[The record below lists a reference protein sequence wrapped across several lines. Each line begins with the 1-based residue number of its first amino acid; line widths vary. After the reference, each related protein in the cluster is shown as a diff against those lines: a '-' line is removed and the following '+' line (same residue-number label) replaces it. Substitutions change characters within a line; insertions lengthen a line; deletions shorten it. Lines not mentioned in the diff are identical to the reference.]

1 MLVPGGDRQELVDAL
16 AESLGVLLPELV
28 VQEHAHGVHADA
40 SAQPSSLSIC
50 AGLKVSACHISSWL
64 MASAGM

>member
-1 MLVPGGDRQELVDAL
+1 MVFMPIAC
-16 AESLGVLLPELV
+16 
-28 VQEHAHGVHADA
+28 
-40 SAQPSSLSIC
+40 AQPSSLSIC